1 MRSRIYRAKPN
12 PKNPRHT
19 MKDFTQ
25 TLDQLLQTLSAERL
39 FGKLHRNNF
48 TNSEF
53 IQLQTQIAQIAMQ
66 GAIQLQELEM
76 KRNQIGIENEK
87 TRQELELATISS
99 HLQNLKIASEAILV
113 CTQAESVKRSTVDNA
128 RIQKANAFINHFNVS
143 GSIVAANA
151 TNLSGGVLRNYSDV
165 SLKEINAI
173 DTSDM
178 DSKYTQALDNIL
190 DKALTFRE
198 IAASKERVSI
208 IAPKTTLRVGENIT
222 LMGISAFGD
231 NEAYFIIHTL
241 KDTPTEQTP
250 QEPDEQEAQVE
261 HSKIYTYTA
270 TQAGSQK
277 ITFKAQ
283 DNASKW
289 IETSITLTILPP
301 KEKKC
306 H

>member
-1 MRSRIYRAKPN
+1 
-12 PKNPRHT
+12 

-39 FGKLHRNNF
+39 FGKLHRNDF

-99 HLQNLKIASEAILV
+99 HLQNLKLASEAILV
-113 CTQAESVKRSTVDNA
+113 CAQAESVKRSTVDNA

-151 TNLSGGVLRNYSDV
+151 TNLSGGVLRDMSDV

-173 DTSDM
+173 DTSNM

-190 DKALTFRE
+190 DKALTFKE

-241 KDTPTEQTP
+241 TPTEQTP
-250 QEPDEQEAQVE
+250 QETAEQEAQIE
-261 HSKIYTYTA
+261 RSKIYTYTA

-306 H
+306 HFQYQKTQM